1 MAEMSDDRWPAI
13 AARRVLIA
21 PPPDRFPIAQGLK
34 TAKQQ
39 NDGSA
44 QRLKP
49 SREEKRNETINA
61 AEIQL

>member
-49 SREEKRNETINA
+49 SREEKRN
-61 AEIQL
+61 